1 MAKNILVICSSPEGS
16 DYKREEN
23 QEMLKSFFPKGYD
36 PDFLSGNTPSE
47 TFPTGLS
54 KEKKYYAILFMG
66 CNMLSN
72 LFSEDEEKNK
82 ALVRQIESL
91 LTPKGFIIFTESK
104 GYFKKSYPEHYDAHA
119 LSATIEQLF
128 NHPIKGWQNIKA
140 KYAPVVAYWNK
151 IFKLK
156 TSVVN
161 GKTKYKYYVYMS
173 KNKGEAEEKPAPV
186 KEAIMAE
193 QKKKC
198 EAILEQIEKILSA
211 KEERVATAV
220 LKDISF
226 ALSGRGE
233 IRRTTTA
240 KKTNTNT
247 NTRNINALN
256 GEETCKEKLR
266 SIKSELENTRNG
278 VEIRLTKIINIVQG
292 KTANTTATMGAHM
305 TAKAPKKSK
314 PPASNGEDFFETFD
328 ANQEAN
334 MSIEALNQ
342 IFKVNLLNKDAE
354 YDKGAVEANKIL
366 KTGAEKTTFSTE
378 QGRHIKEDIIR
389 KTVVKGT
396 AEETVAAK
404 IAEER
409 EKSLRDFR
417 LLYQD
422 FADTCQDVNIT
433 LECMHASGNNSD
445 CFFHSFFGATSEFYR
460 MAKTQAKPYNKFV
473 TGFREKIAPKIIR
486 FFFEQE
492 EKPDVSMSE
501 EDLIKNLNAPG
512 SFLSD
517 DLYTIIAYYYNCAIL
532 LIRPEGADGIRVAS
546 LIGNNTDNTY
556 GISNSA
562 GVHFEPLRIFG
573 DNTYKLNDSQAK
585 CLSYTYSQLSG
596 TTATVDTTRFK
607 DMDNVVPINKEKEDG
622 TIEYDEKAMKDII
635 EQKESQPGDIT
646 RVYMGMK
653 GEGYDEAKTQ
663 QVRNLQELIL
673 RLTKNYRSRH
683 LYQDLKKSG
692 ESQELE
698 EKIQI
703 VQQGIVDG
711 TMNDDTIS
719 EKTGEVEEFL
729 EEFVRA
735 NAAKAAKKKEEE
747 AKREERRKKKE
758 EEKKKGKKGGRRTV
772 RKQRVGRKTYRA

>member
-23 QEMLKSFFPKGYD
+23 QEMLKSFFPKGYV

-47 TFPTGLS
+47 TFPSGLS
-54 KEKKYYAILFMG
+54 KEKKYHAILFMG
-66 CNMLSN
+66 CNILSN
-72 LFSEDEEKNK
+72 LFSEEEEKNE
-82 ALVRQIESL
+82 AIIRQIESL
-91 LTPKGFIIFTESK
+91 LSPKGFIIFTESE
-104 GYFKKSYPEHYDAHA
+104 GYFKKGYPEHYDAHA

-140 KYAPVVAYWNK
+140 KYAPAIAYWNK

-161 GKTKYKYYVYMS
+161 AKIKYKYKYFVYMS
-173 KNKGEAEEKPAPV
+173 KNKGEAEEKSAASVRKPA
-186 KEAIMAE
+186 MAE
-193 QKKKC
+193 ENKKC
-198 EAILEQIEKILSA
+198 EEILKKIEEIISGGGTASSSMGKISD
-211 KEERVATAV
+211 V
-220 LKDISF
+220 LKSAGI
-226 ALSGRGE
+226 AANVGRKG
-233 IRRTTTA
+233 TA
-240 KKTNTNT
+240 RKTNTNT
-247 NTRNINALN
+247 SKINALS
-256 GEETCKEKLR
+256 GEESCKETLR
-266 SIKSELENTRNG
+266 RIKKELQDTRNS
-278 VEIRLTKIINIVQG
+278 VNERLQAIRLEVKGKNSPNI
-292 KTANTTATMGAHM
+292 
-305 TAKAPKKSK
+305 TAKAPKKST
-314 PPASNGEDFFETFD
+314 PFVSSGEDFFEAFD
-328 ANQEAN
+328 ANEGAN
-334 MSIEALNQ
+334 RSIEALNE
-342 IFKVNLLNKDAE
+342 IFKVNLLNQDAV
-354 YDKGAVEANKIL
+354 YDKDTVEANKML
-366 KTGAEKTTFSTE
+366 KTGAEKTRFSIE
-378 QGRHIKEDIIR
+378 QGRQIKEDIIG
-389 KTVVKGT
+389 KSQN
-396 AEETVAAK
+396 EETVAAK

-422 FADTCQDVNIT
+422 FADTCEDVKIT

-460 MAKTQAKPYNKFV
+460 MAKTQKKSYNKFV

-492 EKPDVSMSE
+492 EKPDVGMSE
-501 EDLIKNLNAPG
+501 EDLIENLNSPG

-556 GISNSA
+556 GISNSG
-562 GVHFEPLRIFG
+562 GVHFEPLRIVG

-607 DMDNVVPINKEKEDG
+607 DMDNVVPMNKEKDG
-622 TIEYDEKAMKDII
+622 TIEYNEEAMKDII
-635 EQKESQPGDIT
+635 EQKGSQPGDIT
-646 RVYMGMK
+646 LVYMGTK
-653 GEGYDEAKTQ
+653 GDGYDETKTQ
-663 QVRNLQELIL
+663 QVRKLQELIL

-683 LYQDLKKSG
+683 LYKDLKKSG

-711 TMNDDTIS
+711 TMNEEHIA
-719 EKTGEVEEFL
+719 EKQARVEGFL
-729 EEFVRA
+729 EKFVRA
-735 NAAKAAKKKEEE
+735 NAENAEKAAKEKEEE
-747 AKREERRKKKE
+747 EKR
-758 EEKKKGKKGGRRTV
+758 KKKGKKGGRRTV
-772 RKQRVGRKTYRA
+772 RKQRAARKTYRA